1 MKALAVLASFLLSA
15 PAWGAPAVV
24 LPGDYHAEEVADATP
39 GPWLALLLG
48 EGEDRLVETAVAID
62 PVPDPI
68 FGDDEKGTSGRRVS
82 TPGLDGQALFLLR
95 GIEGLHAGTV
105 TTVVGEPRDLAREA
119 PLRMFLGSAEQN
131 RLEFDCQP
139 DASAGAGLR
148 CALRYSRGEHQ
159 QTLGEFSGSR
169 DEQGLLAVGDDAN
182 PSLLWAGDLD
192 RDGRLDFLL
201 DLSDHYNVSL
211 PTLFLSTHAGAGELV
226 GRVAQRRTV
235 GC

>member
-1 MKALAVLASFLLSA
+1 MKPLAVLAIFLLSA
-15 PAWGAPAVV
+15 PTWAAPTLI
-24 LPGDYHAEEVADATP
+24 LPGDYHAEEVVDATP
-39 GPWLALLLG
+39 GPWLALLPG
-48 EGEDRLVETAVAID
+48 EGEDQLVETPVAVE

-95 GIEGLHAGTV
+95 GIEGLRAGTV

-131 RLEFDCQP
+131 RIEFDCQP
-139 DASAGAGLR
+139 DADAGAGLR

-159 QTLGEFSGSR
+159 QILGEFRGSR
-169 DEQGLLAVGDDAN
+169 DDQGVLSLGDDAN

-192 RDGRLDFLL
+192 RDGRLDLL
-201 DLSDHYNVSL
+201 FDLSDHYNVSL
-211 PTLFLSTHAGAGELV
+211 PTLFLSTRAGTGELV
-226 GRVAQRRTV
+226 GRVAERRTV